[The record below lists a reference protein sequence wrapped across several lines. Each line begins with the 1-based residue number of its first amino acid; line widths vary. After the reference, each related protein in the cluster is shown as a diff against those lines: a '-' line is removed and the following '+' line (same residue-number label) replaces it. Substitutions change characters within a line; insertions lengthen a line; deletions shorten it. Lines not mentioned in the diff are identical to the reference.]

1 MEINLSD
8 IVKNDGSE
16 KSFCDNVNIEPVKYM
31 GLTVSFDGGVK
42 VCGSVKNIGGALEL
56 RADVTGR
63 LCTSCARC
71 MKPVEEAFCAKVQ
84 ETLVQEGMPSDGD
97 DDVIVFSG
105 YSLPLDEIVLN
116 SIIVSMPVRYLCKE
130 DCKGLCPMCGR
141 DLNEGD
147 CGCSSD
153 VIDPRFEVL
162 SKLCDK

>member
-8 IVKNDGSE
+8 IDKKRRGSE

-31 GLTVSFDGGVK
+31 GLRFRLDGGVK

-56 RADVTGR
+56 CADVTGK

-84 ETLVQEGMPSDGD
+84 ETLVQEGMQSDGN

-105 YSLPLDEIVLN
+105 LRPAA
-116 SIIVSMPVRYLCKE
+116 
-130 DCKGLCPMCGR
+130 
-141 DLNEGD
+141 
-147 CGCSSD
+147 
-153 VIDPRFEVL
+153 
-162 SKLCDK
+162 